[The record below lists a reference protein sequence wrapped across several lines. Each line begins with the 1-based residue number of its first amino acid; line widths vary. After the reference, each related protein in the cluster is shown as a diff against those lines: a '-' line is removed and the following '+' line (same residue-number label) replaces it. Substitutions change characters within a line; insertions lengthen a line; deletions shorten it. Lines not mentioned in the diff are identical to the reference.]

1 MENLKIYYD
10 KDGSLDALKGKTVAI
25 VGFGSQGHAHA
36 QNLRDS
42 GVKVVVAELQGTNNY
57 QNAVK
62 AGFKPLTA
70 AEATKQ
76 GDLII
81 ITLPDE
87 LQGVVYKKEIEPNL
101 APGKALGFCHGF
113 NIHFK
118 AIVPPAGVDVVMIAP
133 KGPGHTVRSCY
144 QEGSGV
150 PGLIAIEK
158 DQTGKAFQTAL
169 AWGIG
174 VGCGRAGIIQTT
186 FKEETET
193 DLFGEQVVLC
203 GGLTALVKAGFETLI
218 EAGYQPGIAYFEVLH
233 ELLLIIK
240 LMAEGGIS
248 YMRYSISNTAEYGD
262 LTRGPRIVNDQTR
275 AEMKKILGEIQ
286 NGTFAKEWI
295 DECKAGKPNF
305 KKLYQADKN
314 HPIEVVGRELRKMFS
329 WMEAKE
335 APADESSGA

>member
-1 MENLKIYYD
+1 MSQLKIFYD
-10 KDGSLDALKGKTVAI
+10 KDGSLEPLKGKTVAVI
-25 VGFGSQGHAHA
+25 GFGSQGHAHA

-42 GVKVVVAELQGTNNY
+42 GIKVVVSELEGTNNFKL
-57 QNAVK
+57 AKK
-62 AGFKPLTA
+62 AGFDPVSA

-87 LQGVVYKKEIEPNL
+87 FQASVYEKEIKPNL
-101 APGKALGFCHGF
+101 KPGKALGFCHGF
-113 NIHFK
+113 NIRFNC
-118 AIVPPAGVDVVMIAP
+118 IVPPEGVDVVMIAP

-144 QEGSGV
+144 EEGSGV
-150 PGLIAIEK
+150 PCLIAIEK
-158 DQTGKAFQTAL
+158 DDTGKAHDVAL

-174 VGCGRAGIIQTT
+174 IGGGRAGIIETT
-186 FKEETET
+186 FTEETET
-193 DLFGEQVVLC
+193 DLFGEQTVLC
-203 GGLTALVKAGFETLI
+203 GGLTSLVKAGFETLT

-240 LMAEGGIS
+240 LMAEGGLS
-248 YMRYSISNTAEYGD
+248 YMRYSISNTAEWGD
-262 LTRGPRIVNDQTR
+262 LKVGPEIIGPEVKER
-275 AEMKKILGEIQ
+275 MKKALANIQ
-286 NGTFAKEWI
+286 DGSFAKAWL

-305 KKLYQADKN
+305 KRMYEADKN

-335 APADESSGA
+335 VPED

>member
-1 MENLKIYYD
+1 MAESKLKIFYD
-10 KDGSLDALKGKTVAI
+10 KDGSLAPLKGKAVAVI
-25 VGFGSQGHAHA
+25 GYGSQGHAHA

-42 GVKVVVAELQGTNNY
+42 GVKVMVAELPGTHNHKL
-57 QNAVK
+57 AVEH
-62 AGFKPLTA
+62 GFTPISA

-76 GDLII
+76 ADLLII
-81 ITLPDE
+81 VLPDE
-87 LQGVVYKKEIEPNL
+87 AQAIVYRKEIEPNL
-101 APGKALGFCHGF
+101 KPGKTLGFCHGF

-118 AIVPPAGVDVVMIAP
+118 QIVPPKGVDVVMIAP
-133 KGPGHTVRSCY
+133 KGPGHTVRSCF

-150 PGLIAIEK
+150 PCLIAIEK
-158 DQTGKAFQTAL
+158 NESGKAKDLAL

-174 VGCGRAGIIQTT
+174 IGGGRAGIIETT

-203 GGLTALVKAGFETLI
+203 GGLTALVKAGFETLV

-240 LMAEGGIS
+240 LMAEGGIT

-262 LTRGPRIVNDQTR
+262 MTRGPRLINDSTR
-275 AEMKKILGEIQ
+275 QEMKKILAEIQ
-286 NGTFAKEWI
+286 SGAFAKEWLA
-295 DECKAGKPNF
+295 ECAQGKPNF
-305 KKLYQADKN
+305 KKLYEADKN
-314 HPIEVVGRELRKMFS
+314 HPVEVVGRQLRKMFS

-335 APADESSGA
+335 APEE

>member
-1 MENLKIYYD
+1 MTEPKMTILYD
-10 KDGSLDALKGKTVAI
+10 KDGSLAPLKGKTVAVI
-25 VGFGSQGHAHA
+25 GYGSQGHAHA

-42 GVKVVVAELQGTNNY
+42 GVKVIVAELPGTHNY
-57 QNAVK
+57 KLAVEH
-62 AGFKPLTA
+62 GFKPMPA

-76 GDLII
+76 ADLLII
-81 ITLPDE
+81 VLPDE
-87 LQGVVYKKEIEPNL
+87 LQGIVYKKEIEPNL
-101 APGKALGFCHGF
+101 KPGKTLGFCHGF

-118 AIVPPAGVDVVMIAP
+118 QIVPPKGVDVIMIAP

-150 PGLIAIEK
+150 PCIIAIEK
-158 DQTGKAFQTAL
+158 NESGKARELAL

-174 VGCGRAGIIQTT
+174 IGGGRAGIIETT

-203 GGLTALVKAGFETLI
+203 GGLTALVKAGFETLV

-240 LMAEGGIS
+240 LMSEGGIT

-262 LTRGPRIVNDQTR
+262 MTRGPRLINDSTR
-275 AEMKKILGEIQ
+275 AEMKKILKEIQ
-286 NGTFAKEWI
+286 DGSFAKEWLA
-295 DECKAGKPNF
+295 ECAKGKPNF
-305 KKLYQADKN
+305 KKLYEADKN
-314 HPIEVVGRELRKMFS
+314 HPIEVVGRKLRKMFA

-335 APADESSGA
+335 APED

>member
-1 MENLKIYYD
+1 MAELNILYD
-10 KDGSLDALKGKTVAI
+10 KDGSLEPLAGKTVAV

-42 GVKVVVAELQGTNNY
+42 GVNVVVSELEGTNNHKL
-57 QNAVK
+57 AVE
-62 AGFKPLTA
+62 AGFEPLTA
-70 AEATKQ
+70 AEATAR
-76 GDLII
+76 GDLVIV
-81 ITLPDE
+81 TLPDE
-87 LQGVVYKKEIEPNL
+87 YQGSVYAEEIAPNL
-101 APGKALGFCHGF
+101 APGKTLGFCHGF

-118 AIVPPAGVDVVMIAP
+118 QIVPPQGVDVIMIAP

-150 PGLIAIEK
+150 PCLIAVEK
-158 DQTGKAFQTAL
+158 NESGKAFELAL

-174 VGCGRAGIIQTT
+174 IGGGRAGIIETT

-193 DLFGEQVVLC
+193 DLFGEQAVLC
-203 GGLTALVKAGFETLI
+203 GGLTSLVKAGFETLT

-240 LMAEGGIS
+240 LMAEGGLS

-262 LTRGPRIVNDQTR
+262 LTRGPMIIDDHVK
-275 AEMKKILGEIQ
+275 AKMKDMLTAIQ
-286 NGTFAKEWI
+286 DGSFAREWI
-295 DECKAGKPNF
+295 DECKAGKVNF
-305 KKLYQADKN
+305 NRLYEADKN
-314 HPIEVVGRELRKMFS
+314 HPVEVVGRQLRKMFS

-335 APADESSGA
+335 PPEG

>member
-1 MENLKIYYD
+1 MADVKILYD
-10 KDGSLDALKGKTVAI
+10 KDGSLAPLKGKTVAI

-42 GVKVVVAELQGTNNY
+42 GINVVIAELPGTHNY
-57 QNAVK
+57 DLAVK
-62 AGFKPLTA
+62 AGFKPVSA

-87 LQGVVYKKEIEPNL
+87 VQGIVYKKEIEPNL
-101 APGKALGFCHGF
+101 KPGKALGFCHGF

-118 AIVPPAGVDVVMIAP
+118 QIVPPTGVDVVMIAP
-133 KGPGHTVRSCY
+133 KGPGHTVRSCF

-150 PGLIAIEK
+150 PCIVAVEK
-158 DQTGKAFQTAL
+158 NETGKAFDVAL

-174 VGCGRAGIIQTT
+174 IGGGRAGIIQTT

-193 DLFGEQVVLC
+193 DLFGEQAVLC
-203 GGLTALVKAGFETLI
+203 GGLTALVKAGFETLT
-218 EAGYQPGIAYFEVLH
+218 EAGYQPHIAYFEVLH

-240 LMAEGGIS
+240 LMSEGGIS

-262 LTRGPRIVNDQTR
+262 MTRGPRLIDDHVR
-275 AEMKKILGEIQ
+275 KEMKKILKDIQ
-286 NGTFAKEWI
+286 DGSFAKEWL

-305 KKLYQADKN
+305 KKLYEADKN
-314 HPIEVVGRELRKMFS
+314 HPIEVVGRQLRKMFS

-335 APADESSGA
+335 APEE

>member
-1 MENLKIYYD
+1 MADLTILYD
-10 KDGSLDALKGKTVAI
+10 KDGSLEPLKGKTVAVI
-25 VGFGSQGHAHA
+25 GYGSQGHAHA

-42 GVKVVVAELQGTNNY
+42 GIKVIVSELPGTR
-57 QNAVK
+57 NAK
-62 AGFKPLTA
+62 TAQEHGFTPVSA
-70 AEATKQ
+70 AEATQQ

-87 LQGVVYKKEIEPNL
+87 VQAAVYREHIQPNL
-101 APGKALGFCHGF
+101 SKGKALGFCHGF

-118 AIVPPAGVDVVMIAP
+118 QIVPPEGVDVVMIAP

-150 PGLIAIEK
+150 PCLIAVEK
-158 DQTGKAFQTAL
+158 DDTGKAWDVAL

-174 VGCGRAGIIQTT
+174 VGGGRAGIIKTT
-186 FKEETET
+186 FPEETVT

-203 GGLTALVKAGFETLI
+203 GGLTALVKAGFETLV

-262 LTRGPRIVNDQTR
+262 LTRGPRIVTDETR
-275 AEMKKILGEIQ
+275 QEMRRILGEIQ
-286 NGTFAKEWI
+286 DGTFAKEWLQ
-295 DECKAGKPNF
+295 ECKNGKPEFNR
-305 KKLYQADKN
+305 LYEMDKN
-314 HPIEVVGRELRKMFS
+314 HPIEVVGKQLRQMFS

-335 APADESSGA
+335 APED

>member
-1 MENLKIYYD
+1 MADLKIYYD
-10 KDGSLDALKGKTVAI
+10 KDGSLAPLAGKTVAI
-25 VGFGSQGHAHA
+25 IGFGSQGHAHA

-42 GVKVVVAELQGTNNY
+42 GIKVIVSELPGTNNHKLAE
-57 QNAVK
+57 Q
-62 AGFKPLTA
+62 AGFKPLLA
-70 AEATKQ
+70 AEATRQ
-76 GDLII
+76 GDLIVV
-81 ITLPDE
+81 TAPDE
-87 LQGVVYKKEIEPNL
+87 AQGTVYRKEIEPNL
-101 APGKALGFCHGF
+101 KPGKALGFCHGF

-118 AIVPPAGVDVVMIAP
+118 QIVPPKGVDVIMIAP

-150 PGLIAIEK
+150 PCLIAIEK
-158 DQTGKAFQTAL
+158 NETGKAFDVAL

-174 VGCGRAGIIQTT
+174 IGGGRAGIIETT

-203 GGLTALVKAGFETLI
+203 GGLTALVKAGFETLVA
-218 EAGYQPGIAYFEVLH
+218 AGYQPGIAYFEVLH

-262 LTRGPRIVNDQTR
+262 LTRGPRIINDRTR
-275 AEMKKILGEIQ
+275 AEMKRILAEIQ
-286 NGTFAKEWI
+286 DGSFAKEWLE
-295 DECKAGKPNF
+295 ECKNGKPNF
-305 KKLYQADKN
+305 KRLYEADKN
-314 HPIEVVGRELRKMFS
+314 HPVEVVGRQLRKMFS

-335 APADESSGA
+335 TPEE

>member
-1 MENLKIYYD
+1 MADLKIYYD
-10 KDGSLDALKGKTVAI
+10 KDGSLAPLAGKTVAI
-25 VGFGSQGHAHA
+25 IGFGSQGHAHA

-42 GVKVVVAELQGTNNY
+42 GIKVIVSELPGTNNHKLAE
-57 QNAVK
+57 Q
-62 AGFKPLTA
+62 AGFKPLLA
-70 AEATKQ
+70 AEATRQ
-76 GDLII
+76 GDLIVV
-81 ITLPDE
+81 TVPDE
-87 LQGVVYKKEIEPNL
+87 AQGMVYRKEIEPNL
-101 APGKALGFCHGF
+101 KPGKALGFCHGF

-118 AIVPPAGVDVVMIAP
+118 QIVPPKGVDVIMIAP

-150 PGLIAIEK
+150 PCLIAIEK
-158 DQTGKAFQTAL
+158 NETGKAFDVAL

-174 VGCGRAGIIQTT
+174 IGGGRAGIIETT

-203 GGLTALVKAGFETLI
+203 GGLTALVKAGFETLVA
-218 EAGYQPGIAYFEVLH
+218 AGYQPGIAYFEVLH

-262 LTRGPRIVNDQTR
+262 LTRGPRIINDRTR
-275 AEMKKILGEIQ
+275 AEMKRILAEIQ
-286 NGTFAKEWI
+286 DGSFAKEWLE
-295 DECKAGKPNF
+295 ECKNGKPNF
-305 KKLYQADKN
+305 KRLYEADKN
-314 HPIEVVGRELRKMFS
+314 HPVEVVGRQLRKMFS

-335 APADESSGA
+335 TPEE